1 MDCRIEAFK
10 TVFGQHM
17 RANHKDTISIAEVE
31 DVVNGGADVHYSRAE
46 IMSIFEVYVLVTME
60 ILILSFHILNND

>member
-46 IMSIFEVYVLVTME
+46 IDQFG
-60 ILILSFHILNND
+60 FN

>member
-10 TVFGQHM
+10 TIFGQHM

-31 DVVNGGADVHYSRAE
+31 DVVNTRADVRYSSAE
-46 IMSIFEVYVLVTME
+46 IKSLLEVIWINGCGWEY
-60 ILILSFHILNND
+60 